1 MHRYET
7 LEQLGNGS
15 FGEVVRARSRKTN
28 EVVAIKKMKALFPTW
43 EECLQLRELKSLR
56 VLRHE
61 NIVQLK
67 EVIQDKEELYFVFE
81 YMHSSLC
88 KVMRQMKRQQQ
99 PATGALSSTTA
110 DDAPTSSA
118 TSSSAA
124 SAASSMWFS
133 EAQIRSIMYQ
143 LFCGLAH
150 MHKHGFFHRD
160 IKPENLLCHDETLKI
175 ADLGQAREIRSRPP
189 FTDYV
194 STRWYRSPELLLR
207 ATAYNSPIDLW
218 ACGCIMAE
226 LYLQTPLFPGSSEA
240 DQMCRICKVLGTPTK
255 ENWPDGMTMVAQ
267 MQFKFPKCAPVPWSH
282 VLPPSASKAAIQLI
296 QELLQ
301 YDPSRRLT
309 ASQAL
314 QHRFFDQSVARPML
328 TTATTASQSSSSS
341 TASHAAS
348 SAALPVKAEY
358 KSTVSYAAACSYG
371 STVSG
376 ASSKKAVDETLASES
391 SSRWA
396 RKDLSAA
403 SSAAS
408 NDALGSSRKEW
419 SSSSAYDLAST
430 ASSSSAAAA
439 HWSAKQ
445 TAAAMD
451 KLFVQHSPR
460 ESESW
465 AAEAKTSRRERAG
478 VGAKIDTT
486 LAAAAKQRDARTGS
500 DSYSSAR
507 KFSPSPEDED
517 DDNDH
522 NELLVRDATDQERQ
536 RRRGDDHAQREDV
549 ATHRAHA
556 IRMQSEDHLLQDLL
570 DEFIA

>member
-15 FGEVVRARSRKTN
+15 FGEVVKARSRKTN

-88 KVMRQMKRQQQ
+88 KVMRQIRHQAPVSGSDEASGAA
-99 PATGALSSTTA
+99 PAPVSS
-110 DDAPTSSA
+110 
-118 TSSSAA
+118 
-124 SAASSMWFS
+124 WLS

-189 FTDYV
+189 YTDYV
-194 STRWYRSPELLLR
+194 ATRWYRSPELLLR
-207 ATAYNSPIDLW
+207 ATTYNSPIDLW

-226 LYLQTPLFPGSSEA
+226 LFLQAPLFPGTSEA

-255 ENWPDGMTMVAQ
+255 ENWSEGMTMVSQ

-282 VLPPSASKAAIQLI
+282 VLPPGTSKAGVQLI

-309 ASQAL
+309 ATQAL
-314 QHRFFDQSVARPML
+314 QHRYFDQPIPRPPL
-328 TTATTASQSSSSS
+328 TTSETGTVAQAHVAPLMSAQSLKADFKSSSS
-341 TASHAAS
+341 AA
-348 SAALPVKAEY
+348 
-358 KSTVSYAAACSYG
+358 YG
-371 STVSG
+371 TTYG
-376 ASSKKAVDETLASES
+376 GKKTSDETSSHSETSGRWTRKDTGLGATES
-391 SSRWA
+391 S
-396 RKDLSAA
+396 
-403 SSAAS
+403 
-408 NDALGSSRKEW
+408 NLGSSRKTSNSPPAYDMTSST
-419 SSSSAYDLAST
+419 SSSNAASSTWQSSKQIVDKRFVHTPRENDLA
-430 ASSSSAAAA
+430 ADAKPSSRDSRVTGAT
-439 HWSAKQ
+439 KQ
-445 TAAAMD
+445 ATRKATGAGRD
-451 KLFVQHSPR
+451 
-460 ESESW
+460 SE
-465 AAEAKTSRRERAG
+465 G
-478 VGAKIDTT
+478 
-486 LAAAAKQRDARTGS
+486 
-500 DSYSSAR
+500 YYSAR
-507 KFSPSPEDED
+507 KFSPSPEEQDESDALGD
-517 DDNDH
+517 DDDD
-522 NELLVRDATDQERQ
+522 EGDEGDCVRRSN
-536 RRRGDDHAQREDV
+536 GDRP
-549 ATHRAHA
+549 RPL
-556 IRMQSEDHLLQDLL
+556 RKRSEDHMLQDLL